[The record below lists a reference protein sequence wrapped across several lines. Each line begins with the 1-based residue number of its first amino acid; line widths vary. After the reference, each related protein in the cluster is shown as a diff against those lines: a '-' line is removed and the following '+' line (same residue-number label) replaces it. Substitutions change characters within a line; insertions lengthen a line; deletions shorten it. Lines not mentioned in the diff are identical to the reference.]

1 MGGMARERLGNPG
14 RRRVLAGAGAAAMLA
29 LPVMAEAARGARPVR
44 GFKPEK
50 LPSEAD
56 LGLWL
61 RKLHGFGPVRATGTD
76 GARAFELHLQERLAS
91 MGAILHIDDYQ
102 LTSWQGA
109 LSACWI
115 NVGEDAGPSRD
126 LEVLSYYPFCGSTY
140 GKAAVSGRVLHAG
153 VGVRDAAALLTGPS
167 ADLAGSIVVLDVPAG
182 SDGADLMTLLQDR
195 CLGLIL
201 CRTGMADEAVRYQ
214 ALPASAP
221 AGAIPALWVG
231 AETSRYLRQVSG
243 KATLSMRCD
252 ARTTPFAKAQSTLA
266 LFPGDSEEVVL
277 LSATTDGPNELSGT
291 GALGL
296 LALAAYAANLGQR
309 RRKRTLAFA
318 LPTGAWAPAAIADRE
333 TGSGEPA
340 GMDGIVAK
348 HPGLAAKAVA
358 QIALSNL
365 GAPDA
370 APIWSATTPATG
382 PASRLLAAC
391 GEARADP
398 AFVFP
403 ESAGLRI
410 RAIPGLALTSR
421 PDYANRADPAGVLG
435 RLSPGVMAGQV
446 ATAAKLMTLMH
457 RLSPAKLKGEA
468 PITDHD
474 LYG

>member
-1 MGGMARERLGNPG
+1 MTRERLVNPG
-14 RRRVLAGAGAAAMLA
+14 RRRALAGAGAAAILGLPALA
-29 LPVMAEAARGARPVR
+29 QAARGPRPVR

-61 RKLHGFGPVRATGTD
+61 RRLHDFGPVRATGTD
-76 GARAFELHLQERLAS
+76 GARDFEVHLQERMAAH
-91 MGAILHIDDYQ
+91 GAILHIDDFQ

-126 LEVLSYYPFCGSTY
+126 VEVLSYYPFCGSTY

-153 VGVRDAAALLTGPS
+153 VGVRDAVALLTRPS
-167 ADLAGSIVVLDVPAG
+167 ADLAGSIVVLDIPAG
-182 SDGADLMTLLQDR
+182 GDGGDLMTLLQDR
-195 CLGLIL
+195 CMGLIL
-201 CRTGMADEAVRYQ
+201 CRTGPPDDEVRYQ
-214 ALPASAP
+214 WLPPSAA

-231 AETSRYLRQVSG
+231 AEASRYLRRVSG

-266 LFPGDSEEVVL
+266 LFPGDSEEVIL
-277 LSATTDGPNELSGT
+277 LSASTDGPNELSGT

-296 LALAAYAANLGQR
+296 LALATYASNLGQR

-333 TGSGEPA
+333 SGSGEPA
-340 GMDGIVAK
+340 GMDGMVAK
-348 HPGLAAKAVA
+348 HPGIAAQAVA

-365 GAPDA
+365 GAVEA
-370 APIWSATTPATG
+370 APIWSATTAATG
-382 PASRLLAAC
+382 PARRLLAAC
-391 GEARADP
+391 GEARVDP
-398 AFVFP
+398 AYVFP

-410 RAIPGLALTSR
+410 RAIPGLALTSH
-421 PDYANRADPAGVLG
+421 PAYANRADPAGVLG
-435 RLSPGVMAGQV
+435 RLNPGMMAGQV
-446 ATAAKLMTLMH
+446 AIAAKLMTLMH
-457 RLSPAKLKGEA
+457 RLSPAKLRGEE